1 MTHNITDKP
10 WISRKNNKTVK
21 IKIKIQILLW
31 KTIKGNRSLRVTLRV
46 WVKFL
51 LFYSGLAPQTRD
63 VTCSRIYLDGKN
75 MRRQCQM
82 NTLIFSRTFLT
93 KEPVYNLT
101 LEIYARYAMCE
112 CYFYHV
118 NYLPVPVVET
128 LSLNGFFQKT

>member
-1 MTHNITDKP
+1 
-10 WISRKNNKTVK
+10 
-21 IKIKIQILLW
+21 
-31 KTIKGNRSLRVTLRV
+31 
-46 WVKFL
+46 
-51 LFYSGLAPQTRD
+51 
-63 VTCSRIYLDGKN
+63 
-75 MRRQCQM
+75 M